1 MRTFEEFER
10 LWRASPPPPRGR
22 GTVRLLCVRLG
33 RGEHACPP
41 RVRLTVV
48 GGVHGD
54 RWNGNPA
61 FQVTLMN
68 ARAAELVTAGRR
80 ALDAPGDNV
89 LVDLDLS
96 EEALPAG
103 ARLRLGSAI
112 LEVSK
117 QPHTG
122 CRKFRARFGA
132 EALRWINHDGRRR
145 LRGVNCRVLEDG
157 EAAVGDVVELL
168 Q

>member
-1 MRTFEEFER
+1 MRTFEELER

-22 GTVRLLCVRLG
+22 GTVRLICARLG
-33 RGEHACPP
+33 RGKHATPA
-41 RVRLTVV
+41 RVRLTVE
-48 GGVHGD
+48 GGVEGD
-54 RWNGNPA
+54 RWGGNPA

-68 ARAAELVTAGRR
+68 ARVAELVAAGERP
-80 ALDAPGDNV
+80 LDAPGDNF

-103 ARLRLGSAI
+103 TRLRLGSA
-112 LEVSK
+112 LLVVSV

-122 CRKFRARFGA
+122 CRKFSARFGP

-145 LRGVNCRVLEDG
+145 LRGLNGRILESG
-157 EAAVGDVVELL
+157 ETAVGDPVEVL